1 MRDIANHFPRILAA
15 YPASSAFWV
24 LCATLLFQ
32 VLALILVAP
41 GLALLLDRGTESL
54 QVFWLT
60 LCCAGAVQFAALSAW
75 NQAIGAGSFAGPLT
89 PSANWLIAAIGLGPL
104 CLLIPSF
111 AFALFFPSEAGW
123 EYADGVDPS
132 VFEPENWA
140 AGFLLYVLLVAP
152 IVEEI
157 TFRGVAL
164 AALIGRG
171 VPVVA
176 ACLLSSAAFA
186 AFHSQYSFAALM
198 VVFIAG
204 LGFCAIRIASGSM
217 LSVIVAHISA
227 NAVMLA
233 LQAG

>member
-1 MRDIANHFPRILAA
+1 MNSDPNQFPRIFAA

-24 LCATLLFQ
+24 LCATILFQ
-32 VLALILVAP
+32 VLTLVLVSP
-41 GLALLLDRGTESL
+41 GLATLLNRGTESL
-54 QVFWLT
+54 EVFWLT
-60 LCCAGAVQFAALSAW
+60 LCVAGAFQFAAVSAW
-75 NQAIGAGSFAGPLT
+75 SQAIGGGPLAGPVN
-89 PSANWLIAAIGLGPL
+89 PSSGWLIKAIGLGPL

-111 AFALFFPSEAGW
+111 LFAILFPNDAGW

-140 AGFLLYVLLVAP
+140 LGFLLYVLLIAP
-152 IVEEI
+152 LVEEI
-157 TFRGVAL
+157 TFRGIAL

-171 VPVVA
+171 VPKLLA
-176 ACLLSSAAFA
+176 AVLSSVAFA

-204 LGFCAIRIASGSM
+204 LGFCAIRFASGSM
-217 LSVIVAHISA
+217 LAVILAHASA

>member
-1 MRDIANHFPRILAA
+1 MKDIPNHFPRILAA

-24 LCATLLFQ
+24 LCATVLFQ
-32 VLALILVAP
+32 A
-41 GLALLLDRGTESL
+41 LALLLLAPGFAVILDNATGSP

-60 LCCAGAVQFAALSAW
+60 LCCAGGFHFAAMSAW
-75 NQAIGAGSFAGPLT
+75 AHSVGAGPFAGPLKT
-89 PSANWLIAAIGLGPL
+89 SSSWLVAAMGLGPL

-111 AFALFFPSEAGW
+111 SLALLFPNDAGW

-132 VFEPENWA
+132 IFEPQNWA
-140 AGFLLYVLLVAP
+140 AGFLLYVLLIAP
-152 IVEEI
+152 TVEEVA
-157 TFRGVAL
+157 FRGIAL

-171 VPVVA
+171 VPMVA
-176 ACLLSSAAFA
+176 ACVLSSAAFA
-186 AFHSQYSFAALM
+186 AFHAQYSLAALL

-217 LSVIVAHISA
+217 LAAILAHISA

-233 LQAG
+233 LQAS